1 MSVNLSSLPKHEK
14 NRIELD
20 KQASYLV
27 WQLKHGESTPDAIST
42 VFDKIVDEQEKEWF
56 QNSIDKYKRMMNLV

>member
-14 NRIELD
+14 NKVELD

-27 WQLKHGESTPDAIST
+27 WQIKHGESTHDAISNVLDT
-42 VFDKIVDEQEKEWF
+42 IVDEQEKAWF
-56 QNSIDKYKRMMNLV
+56 QNSIDKYKRMMSLS